1 MDDINLT
8 FDDHVYDYIVGVAID
23 YGLGARGLRS
33 VCEAILTDHMFDAPG
48 VKRERITHSKEYA
61 VNQIDRSSL
70 RKISA

>member
-8 FDDHVYDYIVGVAID
+8 FDDDVYDYIVGVAID
-23 YGLGARGLRS
+23 YGLGARGCE
-33 VCEAILTDHMFDAPG
+33 VCEAILTDHMFHAPEL
-48 VKRERITHSKEYA
+48 KKNYTLQECA